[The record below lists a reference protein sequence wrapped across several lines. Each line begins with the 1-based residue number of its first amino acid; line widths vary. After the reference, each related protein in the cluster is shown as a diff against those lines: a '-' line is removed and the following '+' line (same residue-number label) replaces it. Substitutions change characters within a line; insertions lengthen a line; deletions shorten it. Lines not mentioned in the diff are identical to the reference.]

1 MQALA
6 RGGAGHFIIFFGAA
20 FVWIWDAWMEI
31 MVLSFCLLRI
41 CLFIPWFLF
50 VSKFEI
56 IKWRKHFLELLF
68 CCVVSFVVE
77 LKLGWGLSGM
87 DEGGKRRIL
96 TNCAYKFSSMTPPRT
111 CVISNLAHI

>member
-1 MQALA
+1 VQALA
-6 RGGAGHFIIFFGAA
+6 RGGAFYHFFGAA

-56 IKWRKHFLELLF
+56 IKWRKHFFELLF

-77 LKLGWGLSGM
+77 LKL
-87 DEGGKRRIL
+87 
-96 TNCAYKFSSMTPPRT
+96 
-111 CVISNLAHI
+111 